1 MFRKS
6 FKRVVLVAIVATIA
20 GYVFYSSTESSSI
33 TTLAGDGVESVAA
46 CESIGWWDNED
57 NCVSND
63 KGDCFCKTDSW
74 QEITDCKL

>member
-6 FKRVVLVAIVATIA
+6 FKRVDLVAIVSTIS

-57 NCVSND
+57 NCVSNG